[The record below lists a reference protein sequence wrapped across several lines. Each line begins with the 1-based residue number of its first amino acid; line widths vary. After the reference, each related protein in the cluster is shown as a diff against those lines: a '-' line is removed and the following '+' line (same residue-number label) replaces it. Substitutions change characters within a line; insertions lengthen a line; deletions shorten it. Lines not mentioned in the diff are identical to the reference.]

1 VKGYTRPDL
10 AMTRRL
16 PRGLPV
22 LPRDVHRRIHALRRD
37 RRDRAFR
44 PRLRIDSHAPE
55 LLLSP
60 HCDDAVLSCWSV
72 LASDRDLSVV
82 NLFAGVPQ
90 PGRAGVWEAVIG
102 ARDSAERVGQR
113 MAEDAGALARAGRR
127 PVNLPL
133 IDAQFRRQVRPVLGL
148 QELDRA
154 LAAEIQGASRV
165 YVPAGIGSHVDHLLA
180 RRYGRMLLRAGMPV
194 SLYAELPYCTF
205 HGWPPWVDGRA
216 PEPRRDVDAYWQ
228 SSLQGVPEMPA
239 LRSAEVARLDSPT
252 AKLKGEAVRCY
263 ETSLNY
269 GVRYLL
275 SDPAFGG
282 FEVRWELLR
291 QGVISP
297 AR

>member
-1 VKGYTRPDL
+1 
-10 AMTRRL
+10 MTRRL
-16 PRGLPV
+16 PRSLPV
-22 LPRDVHRRIHALRRD
+22 LPRDVYRRIRALREG
-37 RRDRAFR
+37 RRERAFR
-44 PRLRIDSHAPE
+44 PRLRSDSRAPE

-60 HCDDAVLSCWSV
+60 HCDDAALSCWSV
-72 LASDRDLSVV
+72 LTSDRDLAVV

-102 ARDSAERVGQR
+102 ARDSAERARER
-113 MAEDAGALARAGRR
+113 MAEDAHALARAGRK
-127 PVNLPL
+127 PVNLSL
-133 IDAQFRRQVRPVLGL
+133 LDAQYRRQLRPVLGPE
-148 QELDRA
+148 ELDRA
-154 LAAEIQGASRV
+154 LTAEIQSASRV

-180 RRYGRMLLRAGMPV
+180 RRYGRMLLLAGMPV

-216 PEPRRDVDAYWQ
+216 AEPKRDVDAYWQ
-228 SSLQGVPEMPA
+228 SSLKGVPEMPA
-239 LRSAEVARLDSPT
+239 LRSADVVRLDGPT
-252 AKLKGEAVRCY
+252 ATLKGEAVRCY

-291 QGVISP
+291 PGIISP